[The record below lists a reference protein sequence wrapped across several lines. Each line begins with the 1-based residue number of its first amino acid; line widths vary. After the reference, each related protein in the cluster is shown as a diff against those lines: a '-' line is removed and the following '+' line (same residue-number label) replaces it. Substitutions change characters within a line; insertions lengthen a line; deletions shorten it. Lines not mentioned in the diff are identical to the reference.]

1 MTKRNNKKKS
11 NLVSNIMITLLFVV
25 GLLVLLYPTISD
37 TWNRYRNQ
45 KLIVEY
51 DDVLATL
58 TEEDYSKLWK
68 DAREYNDKHVV
79 NVFSDT
85 FNDEDYQLTHP
96 YDQLLNPTGD
106 NIMGYID
113 VPKLGQR
120 LAIGHGTGAYI
131 LERGVGHVEGTSLP
145 IGGPSTH
152 AVLAGHRG
160 LPSAKIFS
168 DMDQIEKGDKFFLYI
183 LNEVLAYEIDQI
195 EVVLPDEADLLQ
207 IEKGQ
212 DLVTLLTCTP
222 YGVNSHR
229 MLVRGHRIPYE
240 PEDII
245 EQRNKWSLNERERPI
260 LIAVG
265 GLIILFIIIIVMKMI
280 AAKKKR
286 KKEEAK
292 KNAELSAAKETAHKA
307 VKEAEK
313 AAMAAEEAKEAALQ
327 AQTSETT
334 QEKNQAVEDAQ
345 NAAKKAHQASQNAKD
360 IVNDTDHSKRAM
372 RYLYGDKEDGKEN

>member
-1 MTKRNNKKKS
+1 MTKRNKKRS
-11 NLVSNIMITLLFVV
+11 NLVQNIFIGLLFVV

-37 TWNRYRNQ
+37 TWNHYRNQ
-45 KLIVEY
+45 SLISNYEQTLSKL
-51 DDVLATL
+51 AP
-58 TEEDYSKLWK
+58 EDYSKLWQE
-68 DAREYNDKHVV
+68 AREYNDKHVV

-85 FNDEDYQLTHP
+85 FNDEDYELTHP

-113 VPKLGQR
+113 VPKLGQK

-168 DMDQIEKGDKFFLYI
+168 DMDQIIIGDKFFLYI
-183 LNEVLAYEIDQI
+183 LDDVLAYEIDQI
-195 EVVLPDEADLLQ
+195 EIVLPDEADLLQ
-207 IEKGQ
+207 IEKGK
-212 DLVTLLTCTP
+212 DYVTLLTCTP

-245 EQRNKWSLNERERPI
+245 EQRNERRINDRDKPI
-260 LIAVG
+260 LFAVA
-265 GLIILFIIIIVMKMI
+265 GLILLFLIIVIMKII
-280 AAKKKR
+280 ASKKRR
-286 KKEEAK
+286 KKEEEI
-292 KNAELSAAKETAHKA
+292 KNAEIEKMKKTADDA
-307 VKEAEK
+307 VKQAEK
-313 AAMAAEEAKEAALQ
+313 AVEAAEEAHEAALQ
-327 AQTSETT
+327 AQTSDR
-334 QEKNQAVEDAQ
+334 KDSIDQAVIDAEI
-345 NAAKKAHQASQNAKD
+345 AAKKAKIARNNTKK
-360 IVNDTDHSKRAM
+360 IVQEEDRSKRTID
-372 RYLYGDKEDGKEN
+372 YLFEEDKRKEE